1 MFSLAKVKRKR
12 INSGLQK
19 LLSDSKLFE
28 DFDISKFGI
37 FDYNPETLLEED
49 HFYRLEKFSNFGFYP
64 DWLKKPVDSKDY
76 FDIEKKDYQE
86 ISYIVEI
93 DDDNIFVFQSLNKS
107 TYLKC
112 RKFFELGEEITIEDK
127 KTILVIKDIPDA
139 YYDRS
144 TDSLFFRNLIYL
156 EKMFPG
162 ASSLYKEATN
172 DQVKDFLT
180 SGIFTL
186 KNNFTSENVSVL
198 NRKKIALC
206 LSTFSKLNHAQKTLI
221 SKSVQSHKPSL
232 YDSVSNSYVVDSDE
246 SLKLVLYALQ
256 ERFFTTIATNKK
268 TIANSVI
275 TVW

>member
-37 FDYNPETLLEED
+37 FDYNPETLQEED
-49 HFYRLEKFSNFGFYP
+49 HFYRLEKFSTFEFYP
-64 DWLKKPVDSKDY
+64 DWLKNPVDSKDY

-93 DDDNIFVFQSLNKS
+93 DDDNIFAFQSLNKS

-206 LSTFSKLNHAQKTLI
+206 LSTFSKLTHAQKTLI

-275 TVW
+275 AV

>member
-12 INSGLQK
+12 INFGLQK

-28 DFDISKFGI
+28 GFDISEFGI
-37 FDYNPETLLEED
+37 FDYSPETLLEEG
-49 HFYRLEKFSNFGFYP
+49 HFYRLEKFSTFQFFP

-93 DDDNIFVFQSLNKS
+93 DNDNTFTFQSLNKS

-112 RKFFELGEEITIEDK
+112 RKFFELGEEITVEDK
-127 KTILVIKDIPDA
+127 KTILVIKEIPDA

-156 EKMFPG
+156 EKLFPG

-186 KNNFTSENVSVL
+186 QNNFTSENVSVL

-206 LSTFSKLNHAQKTLI
+206 LNTFSQLTPAQKSLI
-221 SKSVQSHKPSL
+221 SQSVQSHKPSL

-275 TVW
+275 TV

>member
-12 INSGLQK
+12 INFGLQK

-28 DFDISKFGI
+28 NFDISKFGI
-37 FDYNPETLLEED
+37 FDYDPETLLEED
-49 HFYRLEKFSNFGFYP
+49 HFYRLEKFSTFEFYP

-76 FDIEKKDYQE
+76 FDIEKKDYQG

-93 DDDNIFVFQSLNKS
+93 DGDNIFIFQSLNKS

-127 KTILVIKDIPDA
+127 KTILVIKEIPDA

-144 TDSLFFRNLIYL
+144 KDSLFFRNLIYL
-156 EKMFPG
+156 EKIFPG

-172 DQVKDFLT
+172 DQVKGFLT

-206 LSTFSKLNHAQKTLI
+206 LNTFSKLNSAQKTLI

-232 YDSVSNSYVVDSDE
+232 YDSVSKSYVVDSDE
-246 SLKLVLYALQ
+246 SLKLVLHALQ

-275 TVW
+275 TV

>member
-1 MFSLAKVKRKR
+1 LFSLAKVKRKR

-49 HFYRLEKFSNFGFYP
+49 HFYRLEKFSTFEFYP

-93 DDDNIFVFQSLNKS
+93 DDDNTFIFQYLNKS

-156 EKMFPG
+156 EKIFPG

-180 SGIFTL
+180 SGIFPL

-206 LSTFSKLNHAQKTLI
+206 LSTFSKLTHAQKTLI

-275 TVW
+275 TV